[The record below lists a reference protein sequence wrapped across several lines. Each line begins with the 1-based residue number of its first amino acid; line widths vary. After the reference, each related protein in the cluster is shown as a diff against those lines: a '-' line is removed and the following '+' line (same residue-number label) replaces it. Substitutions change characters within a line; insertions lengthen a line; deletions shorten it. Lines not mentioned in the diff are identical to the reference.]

1 MCVHCFVSRGIFVP
15 VHDVSIHEVVPRLL
29 ACVYI
34 KAFLR
39 GQGRGRGMSLLSLL
53 FPLLR
58 LIHPYI
64 SKGALFSNYQM
75 RLNEWMTRRIMQI
88 EENVGDP
95 LKSSVTVVITV

>member
-1 MCVHCFVSRGIFVP
+1 
-15 VHDVSIHEVVPRLL
+15 
-29 ACVYI
+29 
-34 KAFLR
+34 
-39 GQGRGRGMSLLSLL
+39 MSLLSLL